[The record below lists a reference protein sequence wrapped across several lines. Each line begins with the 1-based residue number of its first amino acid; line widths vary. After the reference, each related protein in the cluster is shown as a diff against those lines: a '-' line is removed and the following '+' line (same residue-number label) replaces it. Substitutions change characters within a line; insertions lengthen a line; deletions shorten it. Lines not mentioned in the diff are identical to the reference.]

1 MKDAKVDN
9 FLKETPLNLP
19 DNSTITPNGALYR
32 KDIKGFLPQMMQDI
46 YDDRTVYKK
55 KMLKAKQDY
64 EDTKDPKY
72 LKYISRYNNIQ
83 MARKISLNSAYGAIG
98 NQYFRYYDLAIAEG
112 ITTAGQF
119 SIRWI
124 EKKINQYLN
133 KLLKTDKDYVIAS
146 DTDSIYVRFDEL
158 VSMVNPKNPIDFLDT
173 VAKEKIEPFINKSYQ
188 QLADYV
194 SAYDQK
200 MFMKREVIADKG
212 IWTAKKR
219 YILNAWDVE
228 GVRYH
233 EPQLKIMGIEAV
245 KSSTPAPCR
254 EKIKQAL
261 KIIMSGDE
269 KELNDFLIEFRKEFE
284 DLPPEEIAYPR
295 SVNGVRKFYSD
306 SSIYRKGTPMHIKGS
321 LVYNH
326 MIRQRKLT
334 KKYTLIQDGDKVK
347 YLELRQPNPLGCN
360 VITFPS
366 KLPKELDI
374 LKYVDYDSQ
383 YEKSF
388 IDPLSFITNNIG
400 WKIDRSFGTQTT
412 LEDFFN

>member
-1 MKDAKVDN
+1 
-9 FLKETPLNLP
+9 
-19 DNSTITPNGALYR
+19 
-32 KDIKGFLPQMMQDI
+32 
-46 YDDRTVYKK
+46 
-55 KMLKAKQDY
+55 
-64 EDTKDPKY
+64 
-72 LKYISRYNNIQ
+72 

-98 NQYFRYYDLAIAEG
+98 NQYFRYFDLAIAEG
-112 ITTAGQF
+112 ITTAGQL

-133 KLLKTDKDYVIAS
+133 KLLNTDKDYVIAS
-146 DTDSIYVRFDEL
+146 DTDSIYVTFDEL
-158 VSMVNPKNPIDFLDT
+158 VSKVKPNNPIDFLDT
-173 VAKEKIEPFINKSYQ
+173 IAKEKIEPFIDKSYK

-194 SAYDQK
+194 HAYDQK

-228 GVRYH
+228 GVRYQ
-233 EPQLKIMGIEAV
+233 EPSLKIMGIEAV

-254 EKIKQAL
+254 AKIKEAL

-269 KELNDFLIEFRKEFE
+269 KELNDFLIGFRKEFE

-306 SSIYRKGTPMHIKGS
+306 SSIYRKGTPMHIKGA

-326 MIRQRKLT
+326 MIRERKLT
-334 KKYTLIQDGDKVK
+334 RKYPIIQNGDKIK

-360 VITFPS
+360 VISFPA

>member
-1 MKDAKVDN
+1 
-9 FLKETPLNLP
+9 
-19 DNSTITPNGALYR
+19 
-32 KDIKGFLPQMMQDI
+32 
-46 YDDRTVYKK
+46 
-55 KMLKAKQDY
+55 
-64 EDTKDPKY
+64 
-72 LKYISRYNNIQ
+72 
-83 MARKISLNSAYGAIG
+83 
-98 NQYFRYYDLAIAEG
+98 
-112 ITTAGQF
+112 
-119 SIRWI
+119 
-124 EKKINQYLN
+124 
-133 KLLKTDKDYVIAS
+133 
-146 DTDSIYVRFDEL
+146 
-158 VSMVNPKNPIDFLDT
+158 
-173 VAKEKIEPFINKSYQ
+173 
-188 QLADYV
+188 
-194 SAYDQK
+194 
-200 MFMKREVIADKG
+200 
-212 IWTAKKR
+212 
-219 YILNAWDVE
+219 
-228 GVRYH
+228 
-233 EPQLKIMGIEAV
+233 
-245 KSSTPAPCR
+245 
-254 EKIKQAL
+254 
-261 KIIMSGDE
+261 MSGSE
-269 KELNDFLIEFRKEFE
+269 KELNDFLIAFRKEFE
-284 DLPPEEIAYPR
+284 NLPPEEIAYPR